1 MRKLRLA
8 LNKGEEL
15 RFLSHLDFAK
25 CVERTIRRANIEM
38 AYSEGFN
45 PHMKISFSSAL
56 GLGITAKPEYL
67 DMDTLDQGALEDI
80 IDRFNRAAPRG
91 LEALDGKFLEGRVK
105 KMMAVCNYAI
115 YQVTGPVIVDG
126 QALVEE
132 DGTIHEDLIE
142 GAKAINWTAILQDF
156 NEQEQVLYEKVTPKK
171 TKTID
176 VKHFVKQPISAEIH
190 ENGFVTLTMHIGIYP
205 EGTIKPG
212 ELWAFGRDYF
222 GWPLT
227 DAYEIHRQDILIQE
241 GDDLLS
247 PLDVKPL
254 D

>member
-67 DMDTLDQGALEDI
+67 DMDTLDQGSLEDI
-80 IDRFNRAAPRG
+80 IDRFNQAAPRG
-91 LEALDGKFLEGRVK
+91 LTALDGKFLEGRVK

-126 QALVEE
+126 QALVE
-132 DGTIHEDLIE
+132 
-142 GAKAINWTAILQDF
+142 
-156 NEQEQVLYEKVTPKK
+156 
-171 TKTID
+171 
-176 VKHFVKQPISAEIH
+176 
-190 ENGFVTLTMHIGIYP
+190 
-205 EGTIKPG
+205 
-212 ELWAFGRDYF
+212 
-222 GWPLT
+222 
-227 DAYEIHRQDILIQE
+227 
-241 GDDLLS
+241 
-247 PLDVKPL
+247 
-254 D
+254 